1 MGISLMVFLMICLGA
16 YTRLLKMGHSITGM
30 HAIGLKGHY
39 DAFKVMRV
47 GLKGLIDFGLGI
59 C

>member
-39 DAFKVMRV
+39 DAFKVTGLR
-47 GLKGLIDFGLGI
+47 LKGLID
-59 C
+59 